1 MQTAQKFPFRFVE
14 HSVLTYSRVYD
25 KMMSRGEANRP
36 SAKTKGGV
44 NMKET
49 QEVNNMTSKELCNL
63 IEWLKSQGHTEAEV
77 IECIE
82 FVAGNPKPKQNE
94 PSHYKRE

>member
-1 MQTAQKFPFRFVE
+1 
-14 HSVLTYSRVYD
+14 
-25 KMMSRGEANRP
+25 
-36 SAKTKGGV
+36 
-44 NMKET
+44 MKET